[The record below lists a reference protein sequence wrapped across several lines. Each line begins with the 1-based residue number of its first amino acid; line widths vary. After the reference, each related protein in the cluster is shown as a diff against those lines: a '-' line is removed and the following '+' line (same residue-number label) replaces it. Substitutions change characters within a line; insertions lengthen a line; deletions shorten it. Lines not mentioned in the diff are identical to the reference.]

1 VTAPRHKRNAIR
13 RSQATQQKALGTC
26 PGCGKRAYTS
36 KATAK
41 AAARRLY
48 PGGRIRAYSCPG
60 TPWWHLTS
68 QDAERTARMREHA
81 VQTPAPAALPG
92 DPASPIPQPGRATSP
107 APSARIAD
115 RAPGAGTT

>member
-1 VTAPRHKRNAIR
+1 MTTPRHVRRAAR
-13 RSQATQQKALGTC
+13 RSRATQQQALGTC

-48 PGGRIRAYSCPG
+48 PGARTRAYSCPG

-68 QDAERTARMREHA
+68 QDAERTARMRDQHAARETEHME
-81 VQTPAPAALPG
+81 
-92 DPASPIPQPGRATSP
+92 GR
-107 APSARIAD
+107 
-115 RAPGAGTT
+115 

>member
-1 VTAPRHKRNAIR
+1 VTTPRRKRFTAGR
-13 RSQATQQKALGTC
+13 RSAPQQQALGIC
-26 PGCGKRAYTS
+26 PECGKRAYTS

-81 VQTPAPAALPG
+81 VQTPAPAALPR
-92 DPASPIPQPGRATSP
+92 PPSHPQPGRVTRP
-107 APSARIAD
+107 AGARADDSA
-115 RAPGAGTT
+115 APAGIT

>member
-1 VTAPRHKRNAIR
+1 MTIPRHR
-13 RSQATQQKALGTC
+13 RRADRHSRATQQQALGTC

-48 PGGRIRAYSCPG
+48 PGTRMRAYSCPG

-68 QDAERTARMREHA
+68 QDAAHTARMRD
-81 VQTPAPAALPG
+81 QQAA
-92 DPASPIPQPGRATSP
+92 RAERSRT
-107 APSARIAD
+107 
-115 RAPGAGTT
+115 

>member
-1 VTAPRHKRNAIR
+1 VTHIR
-13 RSQATQQKALGTC
+13 RTARWSRAAQQQALGIC

-48 PGGRIRAYSCPG
+48 PGARMRAYSCPG

-68 QDAERTARMREHA
+68 QDAARTARMRD
-81 VQTPAPAALPG
+81 QRAAGPER
-92 DPASPIPQPGRATSP
+92 SRT
-107 APSARIAD
+107 
-115 RAPGAGTT
+115 